1 MSGQWGVKVEPSF
14 HISTPHVS
22 RDERPSLSQPRNE
35 APFIDPCPR
44 EGVPQSAE
52 TKPLRPDVSTQL
64 QLPKTEIVM
73 FDGNPL
79 HYHLFIK
86 TIENS
91 EEKFTG
97 DGDIRLQLLI
107 QYCTGKAREA
117 IKSWECLMVCRAT
130 KRQRSSERNML
141 CLRRRLTSFPW
152 DLQLD

>member
-1 MSGQWGVKVEPSF
+1 MSGQSGVKVEPSF
-14 HISTPHVS
+14 RITTPHGS
-22 RDERPSLSQPRNE
+22 RDERPSLSHVMKLLLSIHALEKGCLNQQK
-35 APFIDPCPR
+35 
-44 EGVPQSAE
+44 QSLYA
-52 TKPLRPDVSTQL
+52 LMY

-91 EEKFTG
+91 EEKFTE

-141 CLRRRLTSFPW
+141 CLRRRLTSFPR